1 MEVLK
6 TTSPATECSQPKELP
21 LKTVPSS
28 RINRAFLTNRE
39 EGLARYKFASKSTSV
54 KPENHWSS
62 SHFINK
68 RSDFFIPVIKEMGRF
83 VRFNAIM
90 DIYLRKK
97 RWKWILFIG
106 AVLIVSASLYYSNI
120 LVEQIRQ
127 DERKNVEIW
136 ADAIHRKA
144 DLVNF
149 TNILFEQIKNEE
161 RKRVVMLAEAQ
172 KRLNYATSNDDLNY
186 YLDVISNNTSIPVV
200 QTDEL
205 NNIVSVRNVSF
216 STDTVTKLLGRLRE
230 EFTFYPPI
238 VVNYWAD
245 KKFYLYY
252 KDSNIFS
259 ELKTALDDLISSFFS
274 EVVLNSAS
282 VPVIITDST
291 RHAVIA
297 YGNLPENKMKDSV
310 FVDRAL
316 ASMQS
321 QNNPIEVNLADT
333 GIRYIFY
340 KDSFLLTQ
348 LKYFP
353 FVQFGVIGVFL
364 LIAYLLFSTARKS
377 EQNQVWVGMAKETA
391 HQLGTPLS
399 SMIGWVELLK
409 LKGLDEETVAEIE
422 KDVLRL
428 ETNTDRFSKIGAATR
443 LEPFNIVQV
452 VYDAVNYI
460 KSRISPKVRFTVTP
474 DRPVQIVAP
483 INLHLFEW
491 VIENLCKNA
500 VDAMEGNGS
509 IHIEVT
515 EDEGQVMIDL
525 SDSGRGIQ
533 KSRFKTI
540 FHPGYTSKAR
550 GWGLGLT
557 LSKRI
562 IENYHAGKIFVKSS
576 TLGKGTVFRIILK
589 K

>member
-1 MEVLK
+1 
-6 TTSPATECSQPKELP
+6 
-21 LKTVPSS
+21 
-28 RINRAFLTNRE
+28 
-39 EGLARYKFASKSTSV
+39 
-54 KPENHWSS
+54 
-62 SHFINK
+62 
-68 RSDFFIPVIKEMGRF
+68 
-83 VRFNAIM
+83 M

-97 RWKWILFIG
+97 RWKWILFGFAI
-106 AVLIVSASLYYSNI
+106 LIVSASLYYTNI
-120 LVEQIRQ
+120 LVEYTRQ
-127 DERKNVEIW
+127 DERKNVQIW

-149 TNILFEQIKNEE
+149 TNILFEELKNEE
-161 RKRVVMLAEAQ
+161 RKRVAMLAEAQ
-172 KRLNYATSNDDLNY
+172 KRLNNATSNDDLNY
-186 YLDVISNNTSIPVV
+186 YLDVISQNTTIPLI
-200 QTDEL
+200 QTDER
-205 NNIVSVRNVSF
+205 NNVVSVRNVSF
-216 STDTVTKLLGRLRE
+216 NMDTVPHLLGMLRE
-230 EFTFYPPI
+230 EFTYYPPI
-238 VVNYWAD
+238 VVNYWAN

-291 RHAVIA
+291 QKAIIA
-297 YGNLPENKMKDSV
+297 YGNLPEAKMADPA
-310 FVDRAL
+310 FVAHTL
-316 ASMQS
+316 EAMKS
-321 QNNPIEVNLADT
+321 QNAPIVVNLADT

-348 LKYFP
+348 LRYYP
-353 FVQFGVIGVFL
+353 FVMFGVFSVFL
-364 LIAYLLFSTARKS
+364 FIAYLLFSTARKS

-409 LKGLDEETVAEIE
+409 LKGIGEDTVHEIE
-422 KDVLRL
+422 KDVRRL
-428 ETNTDRFSKIGAATR
+428 ETITDRFSKIGAVAH
-443 LEPFNIVQV
+443 LEPYNIVMV
-452 VYDAVNYI
+452 IYETVSYI
-460 KSRISPKVRFTVTP
+460 KSRVSPKVRFTITP
-474 DRPVQIVAP
+474 ENTSRVVVP

-500 VDAMEGNGS
+500 VDAMDGNGS

-515 EDEGQVMIDL
+515 EDSKQVMIDI
-525 SDSGRGIQ
+525 SDTGKGIQ

-540 FHPGYTSKAR
+540 FHPGYTSKTR

-557 LSKRI
+557 LSRRI
-562 IENYHAGKIFVKSS
+562 IQNYHAGKIFVKSS
-576 TLGKGTVFRIILK
+576 TIGKGTTFRIILK